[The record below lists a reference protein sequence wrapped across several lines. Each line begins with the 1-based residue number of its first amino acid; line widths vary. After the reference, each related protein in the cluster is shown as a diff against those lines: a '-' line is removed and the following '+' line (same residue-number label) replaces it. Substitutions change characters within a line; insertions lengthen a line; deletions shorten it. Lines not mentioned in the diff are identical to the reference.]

1 MDRVT
6 SMSAFAKVVS
16 TGGFSA
22 AGRALNMS
30 PSMVSNHVQA
40 LEDRLGVRLLNRSTR
55 KTSLTEVGEAYYE
68 RTLQILA
75 DLEEAEHAAQA
86 LQSVPRGSLRL
97 NTSVALPPLLAAVI
111 EEFVRLYPEASV
123 SMSMTDQV
131 VDLVEERFD
140 LAVSHMPVEESSL
153 ISRRVASYH
162 FAVCGSPSYFEHW
175 GIPQAPSDLTSHN
188 CLTYSHS
195 AWGDEWRFSS
205 QGGEQAIRVSGNLQA
220 NSANALRSAAIHGQG
235 LVILPTFLIADE
247 LRTGRLIRVLGDF
260 LQTEH
265 AVSAIYPH
273 RHRVS
278 AKVRSFVDLLVK
290 HFRNA
295 LDQSE
300 EIDDARLADH
310 GAPSRIRSAAIPLRI
325 AS

>member
-1 MDRVT
+1 
-6 SMSAFAKVVS
+6 
-16 TGGFSA
+16 
-22 AGRALNMS
+22 
-30 PSMVSNHVQA
+30 
-40 LEDRLGVRLLNRSTR
+40 LLNRSTR
-55 KTSLTEVGEAYYE
+55 KTSLTEVGETYYE

-97 NTSVALPPLLAAVI
+97 NTSVALPPVLAAVI

-140 LAVSHMPVEESSL
+140 LAVSHMPVEESSF

-175 GIPQAPSDLTSHN
+175 GIPQAPSDLTTHN

-205 QGGEQAIRVSGNLQA
+205 QDGEQPIRVSGNLQA

-260 LQTEH
+260 LKTEY

-295 LDQSE
+295 LEQSE
-300 EIDDARLADH
+300 EIADPRLPDH
-310 GAPSRIRSAAIPLRI
+310 SAPSRIRSAAIPLRI